1 MLMQNEIKI
10 FKCLLYFLLS
20 FVFSGQVFSQTTINE
35 SEVVSPKPKNDAE
48 EKLETIRQT
57 LVSEALKI
65 QARVK
70 ASAWLDKSGALHEN
84 TRITSDVITSGK
96 TGDVKEK
103 SFVVND
109 IKPTSKKLTCNINDP
124 RYFRRAQLKI
134 RHGRS
139 SLNLP
144 HHEIDSI
151 SKKIGNLLEA
161 GLQTNQ
167 NWLISSPLP
176 KAKTSYESLLTS
188 SSFEMADYSIDLL
201 IQTEETFSHRLKKNH
216 VVLNLMLTIE
226 DLMTKKIIL
235 STNYPLPSPWA
246 PPPLPVPRS
255 GLAQIA
261 FAIHEANM
269 VGKFEVPAQKSY
281 SNQFETAVIQ
291 GVSSLINETH
301 EAFLCK
307 KIQFSIREMF
317 DNSIQINAGAKR
329 GLKIGDQLLL
339 IDSAVIP
346 KNILEDSAMEK
357 IALIEIAYVSANRA
371 KAIKIAGPDLGPV
384 PKNSRSTITAT
395 PF

>member
-1 MLMQNEIKI
+1 
-10 FKCLLYFLLS
+10 
-20 FVFSGQVFSQTTINE
+20 
-35 SEVVSPKPKNDAE
+35 
-48 EKLETIRQT
+48 
-57 LVSEALKI
+57 
-65 QARVK
+65 
-70 ASAWLDKSGALHEN
+70 
-84 TRITSDVITSGK
+84 
-96 TGDVKEK
+96 
-103 SFVVND
+103 
-109 IKPTSKKLTCNINDP
+109 
-124 RYFRRAQLKI
+124 
-134 RHGRS
+134 
-139 SLNLP
+139 
-144 HHEIDSI
+144 
-151 SKKIGNLLEA
+151 
-161 GLQTNQ
+161 
-167 NWLISSPLP
+167 
-176 KAKTSYESLLTS
+176 
-188 SSFEMADYSIDLL
+188 
-201 IQTEETFSHRLKKNH
+201 
-216 VVLNLMLTIE
+216 MLTIE

-269 VGKFEVPAQKSY
+269 IGKFEVPAQKSY

-384 PKNSRSTITAT
+384 TKNSRSTITAT